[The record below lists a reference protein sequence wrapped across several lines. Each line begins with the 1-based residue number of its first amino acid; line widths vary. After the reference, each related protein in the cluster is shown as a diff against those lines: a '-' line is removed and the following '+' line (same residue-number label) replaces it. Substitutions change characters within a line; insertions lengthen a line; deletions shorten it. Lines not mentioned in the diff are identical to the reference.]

1 MNELNKKNNNSTIII
16 VVCMMLSFVC
26 GVGGGYLYSTSST
39 KVSEQVIKNITR
51 SELVENSISSSVPC
65 YRWSRCSKS

>member
-1 MNELNKKNNNSTIII
+1 MNELNIKNKNSTIII

-39 KVSEQVIKNITR
+39 KVSEQVKIGR
-51 SELVENSISSSVPC
+51 AHV
-65 YRWSRCSKS
+65 